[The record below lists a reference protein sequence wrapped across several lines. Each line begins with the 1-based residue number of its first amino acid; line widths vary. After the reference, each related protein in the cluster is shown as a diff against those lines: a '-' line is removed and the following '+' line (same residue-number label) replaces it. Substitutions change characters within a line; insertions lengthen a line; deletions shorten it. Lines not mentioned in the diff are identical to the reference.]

1 MSAQLKSYEGPDVQA
16 LVDQIRLELG
26 PGAKI
31 DGAEK
36 IRVGGLLGFFT
47 KEHYRVVVE
56 VPQSDSELSAPMAIS
71 GSESQRSDQRSS
83 RWTRRKGEVAMPA
96 PVPPSPVPPA
106 PTVEAT
112 NIPGSA
118 DTESGGAVER
128 FLVTTETDDPTGVV
142 AVPVVFDAPATEDR
156 SPLAFNNSEPS
167 TDSVTGPTAD
177 PEPEILVGTMSTA
190 ATSLQ
195 SGTTDSNGIGAVVGN
210 GRRASHGHD
219 GSDRPAYDPDWNLGQ
234 GAVDPDITSTPQL
247 LADIRP
253 DPAPISTDPGAISSD
268 STGEP
273 GPMLLTALR
282 RAGFDEATVGALS
295 EGLLQGADLETLLLQ
310 TFEDLPAVPPLP
322 RRAGSLLAVV
332 GAGTPARRLAAS
344 LAAEIGINPAELPF
358 ASLDAGAYSVA
369 TGALLVRSAQ
379 HAAEHAPGWRRSQA
393 AIVVVDACVTNGPRP
408 WASYLVASLRP
419 TAVWGVVDSTCKTE
433 DIAMWAE
440 TIGGLDALALE
451 NTEVTMSPAA
461 ALGLGI
467 PVARLNGQ
475 PATASRWAAF
485 VMARLPPR
493 SKEPEYR
500 L

>member
-1 MSAQLKSYEGPDVQA
+1 VSAQLKSYEGPDVQA

-56 VPQSDSELSAPMAIS
+56 VPPSDSELSAPMAPS
-71 GSESQRSDQRSS
+71 GREPQNSDQRPS
-83 RWTRRKGEVAMPA
+83 RWTRRKGEVAGPA
-96 PVPPSPVPPA
+96 PVPPA
-106 PTVEAT
+106 PIAEAT
-112 NIPGSA
+112 SGPVSSDAG
-118 DTESGGAVER
+118 TGGATER
-128 FLVTTETDDPTGVV
+128 LVDPSEADEPALVV
-142 AVPVVFDAPATEDR
+142 DPPVVFDASASEDDGL
-156 SPLAFNNSEPS
+156 SALNNSE
-167 TDSVTGPTAD
+167 TGPDPIVDPVAHPD
-177 PEPEILVGTMSTA
+177 PEFLVGVMSGA

-195 SGTTDSNGIGAVVGN
+195 NGTTDSSAIGVVAGN
-210 GRRASHGHD
+210 GRTASPGHESTDRPEHDTD
-219 GSDRPAYDPDWNLGQ
+219 GSLGR
-234 GAVDPDITSTPQL
+234 GMVDPDISSTAQFRAPV
-247 LADIRP
+247 RP
-253 DPAPISTDPGAISSD
+253 DPGPVTTDPGPMSPDPTGGS
-268 STGEP
+268 GEP
-273 GPMLLTALR
+273 DPTLLTALR
-282 RAGFDEATVGALS
+282 RAGFDAATVEALS
-295 EGLLQGADLETLLLQ
+295 AGLLQGADLETLLLE
-310 TFEDLPAVPPLP
+310 TFDGLPAVPPLP

-344 LAAEIGINPAELPF
+344 LAAEIGIDPAELPF
-358 ASLDAGAYSVA
+358 ASLDSGAYSVA

-379 HAAEHAPGWRRSQA
+379 HAAEHAPGWRRSRA
-393 AIVVVDACVTNGPRP
+393 AIVVVDACVTDGPRP

-440 TIGGLDALALE
+440 TIGGVDALALE
-451 NTEVTMSPAA
+451 NVEVTVSPAA

-485 VMARLPPR
+485 VMARLPPP
-493 SKEPEYR
+493 SDKPEYR
-500 L
+500 P